1 MGCGAG
7 QPGAF
12 AMRLRTLS
20 WLAAAIL
27 VLAATVSQGWAEG
40 GGLDPGPDKSG
51 IGPKAVSLPSG
62 PGSIRGF
69 GASYAWQVSGNKGA
83 SRYTIG
89 IQAPKGPAGQAPQ
102 LQLVYGSDLGMGALG
117 LGWRLALPYVE
128 RDTVDRLPIY
138 GHKELRKVFREARE
152 SFRSDAGD
160 KLVQVDG
167 GDFFAEHETRFVRY
181 RRLDEGWEASM
192 PDGDRLYFG
201 TRRQSRLSF
210 LTRRSERVFRW
221 LPERLVDLHG
231 NETRFL
237 YTESDRETTPVVPA
251 KYLARIEY
259 GAGPAP
265 WKAFFLVNFEYEER
279 PDKVLDGKPGFL
291 VENGRRLV
299 AVEVLV
305 QGASR
310 QDMAIMLDRNGDGV
324 DEQLIR
330 RYRFDYK
337 PQDRF
342 NALSLVGSVIETGRD
357 GETSLPP
364 VLFDYTAPGV
374 SLDEPVS
381 LRPAILSGKTPGFQS
396 LSVRNVEIVDLNGDA
411 LPDLLMTPGRH
422 GWPHRALLNLGVAE
436 VASQLALRFSGVREL
451 SGDEASESVTLAAD
465 PQDAVLADF
474 NGDGR
479 VDLGYR
485 DALRRLQYFPSTGD
499 VGWGMRKQLGDRTGV
514 PQRFAGAGS
523 STRQAD
529 LDGDRRID
537 LVSTSADGS
546 RLRVWFC
553 LETGYSELVNR
564 NCPESENCDFR
575 NKTTRLS
582 DMTGD
587 GQPDLVWMGQ
597 NVIRVAPGLGFGRFS
612 SAITHFAVPGSG
624 GLSPQELEASRL
636 VDVTGDGLSDLVVGP
651 QSGAIHLAINQG
663 GVGFSDWVVFTD
675 APARISASSKVRW
688 ADMNGNGSVD
698 YVVLDDAAN
707 PSVIRFAD
715 LLVALNVAPKP
726 NLLAR
731 VDNGLGSV
739 VSIDYVSTT
748 EQMTAARAAGRPW
761 DTVLPFSVAVVSE
774 VSEHTYPHREGST
787 VRYRYRDGIYALDQH
802 ENRGFE
808 LIREMQ
814 EGQDGRH
821 PTLITEIRY
830 DRGDRH
836 AALKAKP
843 LLQRLLDAQD
853 QVWEETTTV
862 WSTPP
867 RPLYRA
873 EGVPVVHFA
882 HPVETT
888 KLISGLGAAQ
898 DVVLKE
904 RFAYDDL
911 GNVVR
916 HEELGRA
923 DVDADSDPATDRRTR
938 LTDYVIDT
946 ERWML
951 RAPARE
957 TLLDHAGN
965 LVTRADYHYDDESFD
980 VVRHGTI
987 SRGNLTMLR
996 RWRGPA
1002 LGDVQSGDPDPS
1014 AAEFVTET
1022 RNRYDAFGNVL
1033 VTLGPLAAIGA
1044 DGEPTDTRGHIIR
1057 YTYDPLFQSR
1067 PIREEFVENASNR
1080 FTHIFEY
1087 DHGFGLLTG
1096 HEGPNGA
1103 RSRFQYDALGRL
1115 TAISRPGDP
1124 HPFPSTRYNYV
1135 FAHTHEDG
1143 GRISWI
1149 ETQLLD
1155 APPTSEDASAGANPL
1170 ADEHY
1175 FRSRRFLDG
1184 AGRALYTKSEGAET
1198 PDGAESTVA
1207 VGIASFTRRGKM
1219 ASSLNPCV
1227 STLRMEV
1234 GDDPFAWENPFDPAW
1249 RCDSY
1254 YGGRWHWL
1262 GYADTPQTRRHYD
1275 VLSREIRSDNPDGT
1289 WKEIHYAPL
1298 ERTLEDENV
1307 VAGLNGA
1314 PLTYHS
1320 DGLGR
1325 LVAIT
1330 ERPRAEGEAPGERQA
1345 WRTEFYYDAADRMTG
1360 IVNAEGARRAVVYD
1374 GLGRIMRLSDPEF
1387 GSHAFTF
1394 DAASNLTAATDSEG
1408 RTAHYAYD
1416 GVGRLVSETHTQ
1428 AGNEDTI
1435 QIDYRYDLSRNGRG
1449 RLGMVTD
1456 AVGSLRLDY
1465 DLRGR
1470 ETSQVRRFGP
1480 VFGGREFRAS
1490 HHYDALDRLTARV
1503 YPDGDRMTFRYNRRN
1518 LLQTVTFDSLGDV
1531 ISEVGYGPDEQPHT
1545 LVFGNGMLR
1554 HHTYDRRARPRR
1566 TELLDAAG
1574 GALLFE
1580 ETLSFDLASNIV
1592 ARNRRMAGSAPWSL
1606 REAFGHDDL
1615 HRLTSVSYT
1624 PPIVGGVRGLSY
1636 RYGRIGTL
1644 LSAQVEQE
1652 AGGGEPARVEL
1663 SLPMPR
1669 DTTGRVTALGDIT
1682 LAWNPQ
1688 GRLKTA
1694 TSPTTRI
1701 ANVYDYGGSR
1711 IWRHETRNAAD
1722 DADAVTTSLFPLSD
1736 YEEKD
1741 GRGEKVIRFAGAP
1754 VARVN
1759 AVSEVDGVSAA
1770 RPSIAYFHPD
1780 HLGSPLLALDEGRE
1794 IVGEQLLYP
1803 FGAVAR
1809 TEGVGMSR
1817 GFTGARRESKLGL
1830 AAFDARYL
1838 HEATGRFLSPDPALL
1853 NVAEPPLSPQ
1863 FLYPYAYSMNR
1874 PLSYIDPDGRSPV
1887 PVSAAGAPGKRT
1899 LGSYLPFTRAGH
1911 EAAQYW
1917 ADRLVRAGGRIRDDP
1932 VAATG
1937 LLFAS
1942 LWTPETAVDTLLT
1955 TLVIL
1960 GPGAVAVTA
1969 KAISPVTKLAGL
1981 GLVRNWVRL
1990 KGSYSTIGTFRT
2002 GLSLSWGSKA
2012 LHYLKEIK
2020 NVRVRGMNAIF
2031 RTTKFPVRLGWRTQD
2046 AGHLHIFRSVDR
2058 GLKHLSLLGLGLVG
2072 LKVGHNLL
2080 FNGDSTVRDS
2090 SAPQATASGGESNE

>member
-7 QPGAF
+7 QPGTF
-12 AMRLRTLS
+12 AMSLRTLS
-20 WLAAAIL
+20 SLVAAIL
-27 VLAATVSQGWAEG
+27 VLAATVSQGWAESSSI
-40 GGLDPGPDKSG
+40 DPGPDKSG

-89 IQAPKGPAGQAPQ
+89 IQTPKGPAGQAPQ

-237 YTESDRETTPVVPA
+237 YTESDRGTTPVVPA

-305 QGASR
+305 QGAPR

-761 DTVLPFSVAVVSE
+761 DTVLPFPMAVVSE

-821 PTLITEIRY
+821 PTLITETRY
-830 DRGDRH
+830 DRGDRFT
-836 AALKAKP
+836 ALKAKP

-853 QVWEETTTV
+853 QVWEATTTV

-888 KLISGLGAAQ
+888 KLISGLGATP
-898 DVVLKE
+898 DVSMRE

-980 VVRHGTI
+980 VARHGTI

-1033 VTLGPLAAIGA
+1033 VTLGPLAAMGI
-1044 DGEPTDTRGHIIR
+1044 DGEPSDTQGHIIR
-1057 YTYDPLFQSR
+1057 YAYDPLFQSR
-1067 PIREEFVENASNR
+1067 PVREEFVESASNR
-1080 FTHIFEY
+1080 FTHTFEY
-1087 DHGFGLLTG
+1087 DHSFGLLTG

-1103 RSRFQYDALGRL
+1103 RSRFRYDPLGRL
-1115 TAISRPGDP
+1115 TAIYRPGDAP
-1124 HPFPSTRYNYV
+1124 SLPSTRYDYV
-1135 FAHTHEDG
+1135 FAHPHEDD

-1155 APPTSEDASAGANPL
+1155 APPAPEEASAGANPST
-1170 ADEHY
+1170 DKHY

-1198 PDGAESTVA
+1198 ADGGESTVA

-1219 ASSLNPCV
+1219 TSSLNPCV
-1227 STLRMEV
+1227 STLRKED
-1234 GDDPFAWENPFDPAW
+1234 GDDPFAWENPFDLAW

-1254 YGGRWHWL
+1254 YDGRWHRL
-1262 GYADTPQTRRHYD
+1262 GYSDTPQTRREYD
-1275 VLSREIRSDNPDGT
+1275 PLGREIQIENPDGT

-1298 ERTLEDENV
+1298 ERTHRDENV

-1314 PLTYHS
+1314 PITYRS

-1325 LVAIT
+1325 LVTIT
-1330 ERPRAEGEAPGERQA
+1330 ERPRAEGDAPQERQA

-1360 IVNAEGARRAVVYD
+1360 FMTAEGSERTVGYD
-1374 GLGRIMRLSDPEF
+1374 ALGRVKRLSDPAF
-1387 GSHAFTF
+1387 GAHAFTY
-1394 DAASNLTAATDSEG
+1394 DAASNLIATTDSEG
-1408 RTAHYAYD
+1408 RNAHYAYD
-1416 GVGRLVSETHTQ
+1416 GVARLVSEVHTQ
-1428 AGNEDTI
+1428 AGTEDTI
-1435 QIDYRYDLSRNGRG
+1435 EIGYQYDLSRNGRG
-1449 RLGMVTD
+1449 QLGMVTD
-1456 AVGSLRLDY
+1456 AAGTLRLEY
-1465 DLRGR
+1465 DPRGR
-1470 ETSQVRRFGP
+1470 VTKRLRHFNSSL
-1480 VFGGREFRAS
+1480 GGSAYEAS
-1490 HHYDALDRLTARV
+1490 YQYDTLDRLTAMA
-1503 YPDGDRMTFRYNRRN
+1503 YPDGDRAIYSYDKRN
-1518 LLQTVTFDSLGDV
+1518 LLQRIRLDSLGEL
-1531 ISEVGYGPDEQPHT
+1531 ISAVVYRPDEQPRAIFFGNKTIRRHTYDIRSRLTRTELWNHSDDT
-1545 LVFGNGMLR
+1545 LVFEEVL
-1554 HHTYDRRARPRR
+1554 H
-1566 TELLDAAG
+1566 
-1574 GALLFE
+1574 FE
-1580 ETLSFDLASNIV
+1580 PASTIIK
-1592 ARNRRMAGSAPWSL
+1592 RNRKLSDVAGWPL
-1606 REAFGHDDL
+1606 QETFNYDDL
-1615 HRLTSVSYT
+1615 HRLTSTSYV
-1624 PPIVGGVRGLSY
+1624 PPISDGVQKLSY
-1636 RYGRIGTL
+1636 KFDHTGTL
-1644 LSAQVEQE
+1644 LSATAERKT
-1652 AGGGEPARVEL
+1652 EPNVLALTQL
-1663 SLPMPR
+1663 SLPMQR
-1669 DTTGRVTALGDIT
+1669 DSTGRATQIEET
-1682 LAWNPQ
+1682 FFTWNPR

-1694 TSPTTRI
+1694 MGPAIRI
-1701 ANVYDYGGSR
+1701 TNVYDYSGTR
-1711 IWRHETRNAAD
+1711 IWRREESNMPEIGEAA
-1722 DADAVTTSLFPLSD
+1722 VSLFPLLD
-1736 YEEKD
+1736 YHVKD
-1741 GRGEKVIRFAGAP
+1741 GHSTKVIEFSGAP
-1754 VARVN
+1754 VARVSVAPN
-1759 AVSEVDGVSAA
+1759 GESLHA
-1770 RPSIAYFHPD
+1770 PSIVTYFHSD
-1780 HLGSPLLALDEGRE
+1780 HLGSPILMLDQQNK
-1794 IVGEQLLYP
+1794 IVGQQLLYP
-1803 FGAVAR
+1803 FGALAHSFGS
-1809 TEGVGMSR
+1809 ENSR
-1817 GFTGARRESKLGL
+1817 GFLGVEREHNLGL
-1830 AAFDARYL
+1830 TVFDARYL
-1838 HEATGRFLSPDPALL
+1838 YNATGRFLSPDPALFH
-1853 NVAEPPLSPQ
+1853 VSQPPASPQ
-1863 FLYPYAYSMNR
+1863 ALNPFVYSLNR
-1874 PLSYIDPDGRSPV
+1874 PLTHIDPDGRAW
-1887 PVSAAGAPGKRT
+1887 SAFITAGFAAWDTYQFAVGNITGKQYATAMALNGAALVADVAT
-1899 LGSYLPFTRAGH
+1899 LGQGGGLA
-1911 EAAQYW
+1911 
-1917 ADRLVRAGGRIRDDP
+1917 VRAGN
-1932 VAATG
+1932 VAA
-1937 LLFAS
+1937 
-1942 LWTPETAVDTLLT
+1942 
-1955 TLVIL
+1955 
-1960 GPGAVAVTA
+1960 
-1969 KAISPVTKLAGL
+1969 
-1981 GLVRNWVRL
+1981 
-1990 KGSYSTIGTFRT
+1990 RT
-2002 GLSLSWGSKA
+2002 GGLIAGA
-2012 LHYLKEIK
+2012 
-2020 NVRVRGMNAIF
+2020 
-2031 RTTKFPVRLGWRTQD
+2031 TKFSRKANRVLKLIVKNPLVASTNIMKQMSIKHRKLRNLVAD
-2046 AGHLHIFRSVDR
+2046 VFRAGDR
-2058 GLKHLSLLGLGLVG
+2058 IW
-2072 LKVGHNLL
+2072 
-2080 FNGDSTVRDS
+2080 
-2090 SAPQATASGGESNE
+2090 GGPLPF

>member
-7 QPGAF
+7 QPGTF
-12 AMRLRTLS
+12 AMSLRTLS
-20 WLAAAIL
+20 SLVAAIL
-27 VLAATVSQGWAEG
+27 VLAATVSQGWAESSSI
-40 GGLDPGPDKSG
+40 DPGPDKSG

-89 IQAPKGPAGQAPQ
+89 IQTPKGPAGQAPQ

-237 YTESDRETTPVVPA
+237 YTESDRGTTPVVPA

-305 QGASR
+305 QGAPR

-761 DTVLPFSVAVVSE
+761 DTVLPFPMAVVSE

-821 PTLITEIRY
+821 PTLITETRY
-830 DRGDRH
+830 DRGDRFT
-836 AALKAKP
+836 ALKAKP

-853 QVWEETTTV
+853 QVWEATTTV

-888 KLISGLGAAQ
+888 KLISGLGATP
-898 DVVLKE
+898 DVSMRE

-965 LVTRADYHYDDESFD
+965 LVTRTDYHYDDESFEAK
-980 VVRHGTI
+980 RHGI
-987 SRGNLTMLR
+987 IERGNLTMLR
-996 RWRGPA
+996 RWRGTA
-1002 LGDVQSGDPDPS
+1002 SGKIGVGNADPS
-1014 AAEFVTET
+1014 ANEFVTET

-1033 VTLGPLAAIGA
+1033 VTLGPLAAIGP
-1044 DGEPTDTRGHIIR
+1044 DGKPSDTQGHIIR
-1057 YTYDPLFQSR
+1057 YAYDPLFQSR
-1067 PIREEFVENASNR
+1067 PVREEFVESTSNR
-1080 FTHIFEY
+1080 FTHTFEY

-1103 RSRFQYDALGRL
+1103 RSRFHYDPLGRL
-1115 TAISRPGDP
+1115 ISIFRPGDVP
-1124 HPFPSTRYNYV
+1124 PFPSTRYSYV
-1135 FAHTHEDG
+1135 FAHPHDDG

-1155 APPTSEDASAGANPL
+1155 APPAPGEASASVSPS

-1184 AGRALYTKSEGAET
+1184 AGRVLYTKSEGAET
-1198 PDGAESTVA
+1198 PDGAKSTVA

-1227 STLRMEV
+1227 STLRRED
-1234 GDDPFAWENPFDPAW
+1234 GKDPFAWENPFDPAW
-1249 RCDSY
+1249 HCDSHY
-1254 YGGRWHWL
+1254 DGRWHQL
-1262 GYADTPQTRRHYD
+1262 GYADTPQTRRQYD
-1275 VLSREIRSDNPDGT
+1275 ALSREIRADNPDGT

-1298 ERTLEDENV
+1298 DRTLEDENV

-1314 PLTYHS
+1314 PITYHS
-1320 DGLGR
+1320 DALGR

-1330 ERPRAEGEAPGERQA
+1330 ERPRAEGEAPSERQA
-1345 WRTEFYYDAADRMTG
+1345 WRTEFYYDAANRMTG
-1360 IVNAEGARRAVVYD
+1360 FMTAEGAERTVSYD
-1374 GLGRIMRLSDPEF
+1374 GLGRVSRLSDPAF
-1387 GSHAFTF
+1387 GSHAFTY
-1394 DAASNLTAATDSEG
+1394 DAASNLIAATDSEG

-1416 GVGRLVSETHTQ
+1416 GVGRLISETHTQ
-1428 AGNEDTI
+1428 IGTEDTI
-1435 QIDYRYDLSRNGRG
+1435 EIGYQYDLSRNGRG

-1470 ETSQVRRFGP
+1470 ETSQIRRFDLDY
-1480 VFGGREFRAS
+1480 GGREFSEAYE
-1490 HHYDALDRLTARV
+1490 YDPLDRLTV
-1503 YPDGDRMTFRYNRRN
+1503 QSYPDGDRITLGYNKRN
-1518 LLQTVTFDSLGDV
+1518 LLESIRLDSRGDV
-1531 ISEVGYGPDEQPHT
+1531 ISNVDYAPDEQP
-1545 LVFGNGMLR
+1545 LSLLFGNGTLR
-1554 HHTYDRRARPRR
+1554 QHTYDRRALPRR
-1566 TELLDAAG
+1566 TELLDVTG
-1574 GALLFE
+1574 RGLLFE
-1580 ETLSFDLASNIV
+1580 ETLGFDPSSNV
-1592 ARNRRMAGSAPWSL
+1592 TERNRRVTGGGSWSL

-1615 HRLTSVSYT
+1615 YRLTSVTYA
-1624 PPIVGGVRGLSY
+1624 PPLSGEVRGLSY
-1636 RYGRIGTL
+1636 RYSPTGTL
-1644 LSAQVEQE
+1644 MSAQVERE
-1652 AGGGEPARVEL
+1652 DDSSAPVRVEL
-1663 SLPMPR
+1663 LLPMPR
-1669 DTTGRVTALGDIT
+1669 DSTGRVTELGDISF
-1682 LAWNPQ
+1682 AWSPQ
-1688 GRLKTA
+1688 GRLEIATTA
-1694 TSPTTRI
+1694 RARV
-1701 ANVYDYGGSR
+1701 ANAYDYSGLR
-1711 IWRHETRNAAD
+1711 MWRQETKRTD
-1722 DADAVTTSLFPLSD
+1722 DNADAARIRVFPFPNF
-1736 YEEKD
+1736 EERD
-1741 GRGEKVIRFAGAP
+1741 GRGAKTIRFAGAP
-1754 VARVN
+1754 VARV
-1759 AVSEVDGVSAA
+1759 DMVSAGDNESM
-1770 RPSIAYFHPD
+1770 RPSMTYFHPD
-1780 HLGSPLLALDEGRE
+1780 HLGSPLLALDEQRK
-1794 IVGEQLLYP
+1794 IIGEQLLHP
-1803 FGAVAR
+1803 FGAVAQ
-1809 TEGVGMSR
+1809 TDR
-1817 GFTGARRESKLGL
+1817 GSISWGLTGARREAKLGL
-1830 AAFDARYL
+1830 TAFDARYL

-1853 NVAEPPLSPQ
+1853 HISKPPASPQ
-1863 FLYPYAYSMNR
+1863 ALNLYAYSLNR
-1874 PLSYIDPDGRSPV
+1874 PYTFIDRDGRFPLPV
-1887 PVSAAGAPGKRT
+1887 VSVAGLWQHREAILDSGK
-1899 LGSYLPFTRAGH
+1899 LAYSASTRWG
-1911 EAAQYW
+1911 EKLAQAS
-1917 ADRLVRAGGRIRDDP
+1917 ADRLVRAGGGIADDP
-1932 VAATG
+1932 LAAAG
-1937 LLFAS
+1937 LVVSS
-1942 LWTPETAVDTLLT
+1942 LWTPETAPRT
-1955 TLVIL
+1955 
-1960 GPGAVAVTA
+1960 AVA
-1969 KAISPVTKLAGL
+1969 L
-1981 GLVRNWVRL
+1981 
-1990 KGSYSTIGTFRT
+1990 SY
-2002 GLSLSWGSKA
+2002 A
-2012 LHYLKEIK
+2012 
-2020 NVRVRGMNAIF
+2020 
-2031 RTTKFPVRLGWRTQD
+2031 
-2046 AGHLHIFRSVDR
+2046 
-2058 GLKHLSLLGLGLVG
+2058 
-2072 LKVGHNLL
+2072 
-2080 FNGDSTVRDS
+2080 
-2090 SAPQATASGGESNE
+2090 ASGGSAAFIRGSVQWIRFGASYRNVYGKGFVMLGNKVRTGFSIKFGAAIPHLNKVPRYLQGLNKWLRARRIPGTKEAGHIHIIKTPIFRNENVALRMNNILNNIQGLLPNAAMAGYFWKRGNESPTVNDAGK